1 MNKEIKGKIAL
12 VLEILIG
19 CVFVFSGFVKVV
31 DPLGG
36 LYKIVDYLDAF
47 GWEPLKPLGFFGMAL
62 MSAAEFM
69 LGVCMLL
76 GVRQKL
82 TAIGV
87 LLFMLV
93 MTPITFYLAL
103 YNPVTDCGCFGDAL
117 VISNWATFWKNVVL
131 LIAVI
136 IVLNWCQ
143 FCKRGFT
150 WVTEIAIAAY
160 SLIFML
166 IITGLCFQNLPVID
180 FRPYKIGTNIPESMI
195 IPDDAEKDVY
205 ETTLI
210 YKKDGVEKE
219 FTMENYPKDSTWE
232 FVDSKNV
239 LISKGYEPPIHDFV
253 LNHSDDGDITDV
265 ILEDSNYVFLLIAH
279 NLSEFDLLSNPGG
292 AHYNYGKSINAAY
305 EYAKENG
312 YKFYCLTATGE
323 DNPDMEKYKKATGA
337 EYEYLNADEIM
348 LKTIIRSSPGLMLI
362 KEGNIINKWAVQNIP
377 TFEQPLAEC
386 EYGQMELPNNKGRI
400 LLIALLY
407 LIPLCL
413 YLFKWGKRA

>member
-195 IPDDAEKDVY
+195 IPEDAEKDVY

-279 NLSEFDLLSNPGG
+279 NLSEFNLMSNPGG

-377 TFEQPLAEC
+377 TFDQPLAEC

>member
-12 VLEILIG
+12 VLEIMIG

-47 GWEPLKPLGFFGMAL
+47 GWAPLKPLGFFGMAL

-166 IITGLCFQNLPVID
+166 VLTGLCFQNLPVID
-180 FRPYKIGTNIPESMI
+180 FRPYKIGTNIPKSMI
-195 IPDDAEKDVY
+195 IPEDAEKDVY

-279 NLSEFDLLSNPGG
+279 NLSEFDLMSNPGG
-292 AHYNYGKSINAAY
+292 AHYDYGKNINAACQ
-305 EYAKENG
+305 YAKENG

>member
-377 TFEQPLAEC
+377 TFDQPLAEC

>member
-47 GWEPLKPLGFFGMAL
+47 GWDPLKPLGFFGMAL

-131 LIAVI
+131 LTAVI

-180 FRPYKIGTNIPESMI
+180 FRPYKIGTNIPQSMI
-195 IPDDAEKDVY
+195 IPEDAEKDVY

-377 TFEQPLAEC
+377 TFDQPLAEC
-386 EYGQMELPNNKGRI
+386 EYGQMELPNNNGRI

-413 YLFKWGKRA
+413 YLFKWAKRA

>member
-195 IPDDAEKDVY
+195 IPEDAEKDVY

-377 TFEQPLAEC
+377 TFDQPLAEC

>member
-195 IPDDAEKDVY
+195 IPEDAEKDVY

-279 NLSEFDLLSNPGG
+279 NLIEFDLLSNPGG

-377 TFEQPLAEC
+377 TFDQPLAEC

>member
-47 GWEPLKPLGFFGMAL
+47 GWDPLKPLGFFGMAL

-362 KEGNIINKWAVQNIP
+362 KEGKIINKWAVQNIP
-377 TFEQPLAEC
+377 TFDQPLAEC

>member
-47 GWEPLKPLGFFGMAL
+47 GWDPLKPLGFFGMAL

-195 IPDDAEKDVY
+195 IPEDAEKDVY

-377 TFEQPLAEC
+377 TFDQPLAEC

>member
-195 IPDDAEKDVY
+195 IPEDAEKDVY

-377 TFEQPLAEC
+377 TFDQPLAEC

-413 YLFKWGKRA
+413 YLFKWAKRA

>member
-12 VLEILIG
+12 VLEIMIG

-195 IPDDAEKDVY
+195 IPEDAEKDVY

-232 FVDSKNV
+232 FVDSRNI

-253 LNHSDDGDITDV
+253 LSHSDDGDITDV

-292 AHYNYGKSINAAY
+292 AHYDYGKSVNAAY
-305 EYAKENG
+305 QYAKENG

-377 TFEQPLAEC
+377 TFEQPLAES